1 MFILLNYTPSHNL
14 HFHLKNLY
22 SDDLKLF
29 IINFHIKYISTQT
42 LLDEFYVLRL
52 HSRKG
57 AGKVRRRCM
66 HSLK

>member
-22 SDDLKLF
+22 SDDLNLV

-42 LLDEFYVLRL
+42 LLDEFYVLSL
-52 HSRKG
+52 HSWKG
-57 AGKVRRRCM
+57 AGKVRGRYM